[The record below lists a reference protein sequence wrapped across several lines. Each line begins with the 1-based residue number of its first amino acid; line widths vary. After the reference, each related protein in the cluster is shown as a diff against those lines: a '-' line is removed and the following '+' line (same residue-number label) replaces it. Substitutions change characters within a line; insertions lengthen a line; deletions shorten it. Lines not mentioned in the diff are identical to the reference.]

1 MKRHPRFVATTRPAR
16 AVIGVLLACSLLA
29 ACSGE
34 PSEKD
39 IRRAVENSMNNAG
52 DNPFAQIAA
61 EFAGADNGRLVE
73 VHELEKLGCRK
84 DTRGNGF
91 DCDISMDV
99 SVFGMRQRSDT
110 RVRMVRGKEGW
121 VAMQH

>member
-1 MKRHPRFVATTRPAR
+1 MNHTRFVATTHPAR
-16 AVIGVLLACSLLA
+16 ATIGALLICSLLA

-52 DNPFAQIAA
+52 DNPFAQMAA
-61 EFAGADNGRLVE
+61 EFAGSDDGKLIE

-84 DTRGNGF
+84 DTHGSGF
-91 DCDISMDV
+91 DCDVSMDV
-99 SVFGMRQRSDT
+99 SVFGMRQKSDT
-110 RVRMVRGKEGW
+110 QVRMVKGKNGW
-121 VAMQH
+121 VAMQ